1 VAVNVKISN
10 LPSATTPLTGAE
22 LMPVVQGGVTKKV
35 AVGGTIPASQVL
47 NTPAGTIAATNVQ
60 SAINE
65 IVSDLAAS
73 SGSSLVGFLQAG
85 LGAVPTTVQSKLRDV
100 VSVKD
105 FGAVGDGVTD
115 DYAAIIAAH
124 NSLPST
130 GGKILFPHTTANV
143 YASSQELVISKAG
156 VELCGDTASNIDSV
170 QIKYIGTLDP
180 LKSVVYCTAAAHGFS
195 INSLFLNAND
205 LAGFSLYQFG
215 TSSPAALTRPGNFD
229 SLIIRGYRAKG
240 WVIGDDTD
248 VLNDAQFQ
256 NINARNINI
265 LGGAAGANADG
276 IHLNAQNC
284 EWFNI
289 DGLYIDPSS
298 APARHHRNHIR
309 QIAGGLNIKSLLST
323 RAGTSTLTSD
333 YAIYSNDQ
341 LVITGW
347 RSEDRRLITGAAG
360 SVAAPVVIN
369 AVVQRTIAATVG
381 TSGSDVMIRLNQTNG
396 TVSLNGINI
405 QGSIEIGATTARR
418 VSAIDVYFDTLN
430 AAGTKGGYIFAGTQN
445 QRGIYHDVDTGVIK
459 QRGTAP
465 EIDLALQDGTTQ
477 FKVANGSVFAPRVT
491 VAQLTAD
498 NNAWVIGD
506 GYFFRVSADAA
517 RSVNGITGQATGRKI
532 LLANVGSFNITLV
545 NQSGSAT
552 SAAQRILSTTGANI
566 VLAPNEVAEAI
577 YDITTARWRMW
588 KN

>member
-85 LGAVPTTVQSKLRDV
+85 TGAVPTTVQAKLRET

-369 AVVQRTIAATVG
+369 
-381 TSGSDVMIRLNQTNG
+381 
-396 TVSLNGINI
+396 
-405 QGSIEIGATTARR
+405 
-418 VSAIDVYFDTLN
+418 
-430 AAGTKGGYIFAGTQN
+430 
-445 QRGIYHDVDTGVIK
+445 
-459 QRGTAP
+459 
-465 EIDLALQDGTTQ
+465 
-477 FKVANGSVFAPRVT
+477 
-491 VAQLTAD
+491 
-498 NNAWVIGD
+498 
-506 GYFFRVSADAA
+506 
-517 RSVNGITGQATGRKI
+517 
-532 LLANVGSFNITLV
+532 
-545 NQSGSAT
+545 
-552 SAAQRILSTTGANI
+552 
-566 VLAPNEVAEAI
+566 
-577 YDITTARWRMW
+577 
-588 KN
+588 